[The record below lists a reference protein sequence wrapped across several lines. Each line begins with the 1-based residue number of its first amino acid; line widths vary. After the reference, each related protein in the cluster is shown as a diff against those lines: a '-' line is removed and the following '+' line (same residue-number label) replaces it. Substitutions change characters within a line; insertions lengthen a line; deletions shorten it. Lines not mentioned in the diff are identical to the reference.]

1 MRPVRE
7 RRRQRR
13 VLLLELGVDQLLLR
27 VVDQIALQ
35 ILEEAI
41 APLPDA
47 DTVDVARD
55 VRAPDVHRD
64 PLFSLARRNRLDQRY
79 DPWIALFKNGHH
91 VRRGHI
97 AVRILVQPRRV
108 ERQILPNMFAQ
119 LVAEAVAVFHLPVRV
134 VGRDRHNVRLDLQ
147 KRLKPRLPLPHRQ
160 IEILGQQRDRVV
172 HILQIFFHRAAHLR
186 DGLAACRLRVAEQRA
201 AVRLYENHDR
211 AHQHAHR
218 HRRHRQHHDEIHAQA
233 VLFHCAVSPYSAA
246 VCRIRAGDRP

>member
-7 RRRQRR
+7 LRRQRR
-13 VLLLELGVDQLLLR
+13 VLLLEVGVDQLLLR

-47 DTVDVARD
+47 DAVDVARD

-64 PLFSLARRNRLDQRY
+64 PSLSLARRDRLDQRH
-79 DPWIALFKNGHH
+79 DPGIRFLKDRHH
-91 VRRGHI
+91 MRRGHI

-119 LVAEAVAVFHLPVRV
+119 LVAEAVAVFHLPVLV
-134 VGRDRHNVRLDLQ
+134 VGRDGHDVRLDLQ

-160 IEILGQQRDRVV
+160 IEIFRQQRDRSVHVV
-172 HILQIFFHRAAHLR
+172 QIFLHRAAHLR
-186 DGLAACRLRVAEQRA
+186 NGLPARRLRVADQRA
-201 AVRLYENHDR
+201 AVRLHENHDR
-211 AHQHAHR
+211 AHQHAHG
-218 HRRHRQHHDEIHAQA
+218 HCRHRQHHDEIHAHPI
-233 VLFHCAVSPYSAA
+233 LFHCAVSPCSAA
-246 VCRIRAGDRP
+246 VCRIRAGDIP